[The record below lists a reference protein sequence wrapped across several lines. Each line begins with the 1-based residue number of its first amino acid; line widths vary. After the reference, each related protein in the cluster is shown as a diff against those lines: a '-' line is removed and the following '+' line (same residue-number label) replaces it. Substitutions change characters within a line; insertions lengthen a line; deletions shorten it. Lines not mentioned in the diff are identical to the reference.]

1 MSTPT
6 NPPPAPGSVPPGPA
20 TDLTLDTGV
29 YAWFRRHQKKL
40 LYTAGLF
47 TLLTFSVTGPMLAM
61 FDGMFGATQ
70 TMPTLQVRG
79 QRVTMQA
86 EDFQFGEL
94 LARNPFAFSP
104 VLPAL
109 GSGDG
114 GSSEL
119 ADSLAI
125 LRRVAV
131 ESGIDVSMQEVDKA
145 IEALRAQSDVQSPA
159 QLALQRGMSS
169 LAQYRNL
176 MREAMRIGT
185 FVRASTLALDA
196 SDARVLAKALEDRE
210 KVTMRVASF
219 DEKAFEQT
227 LKTTAAVDDAG
238 LRAWLDGKNQ
248 SEKTMLQVFD
258 SNHVALRIGALMLD
272 AFDPAQWQEDAL
284 KDFTIG
290 DELLKKTYEQEKAIR
305 FKGEKDGEWKPFED
319 EATKTAVTR
328 LLQADQVMTFL
339 LGKLREELNK
349 EMTAEN
355 DELRKSNDEFFQAQ
369 NNVTIAKQ
377 KVEQKPDDA
386 AAKEEL
392 RNAEEV
398 LPAKEAAKK
407 AAEEAAKA
415 KRSAF
420 DFKAKFAALTDGKAG
435 FVHKEFADKR
445 NAEKLKDLDAG
456 DLGLGEWPNAVMG
469 TFLRDVGALSN
480 MPGRTTKA
488 VILYQLADVEIQPLK
503 PWETLKPLLEGSYY
517 TELAKKEAEA
527 KKAKMEAALLRLAK
541 AKMPEKVTELEGKR
555 GEDVQKKLADWE
567 AKVTA
572 DIAAAE
578 QVLQKAKEGTEGRRA
593 WQQQLDTLRA
603 ELAGKADKQKAFDAE
618 VGKEIELAI
627 AKAAKKH
634 YAEVMAEAAAEAG
647 FTVAEFGPYAR
658 DLSRRPRFDKAF
670 DPTVVYVWSNHGEI
684 EVGDATDL
692 VNDQTNR
699 RWHVAACLDEAP
711 LEASDLTRR
720 EFESLRSSF
729 GFSFADQQAFAAF
742 QQAFTMD
749 ALKTRYRYESSV
761 GQQEVPAPADAK

>member
-20 TDLTLDTGV
+20 TDLTLDTGI

-61 FDGMFGATQ
+61 FDGMFGVTQ
-70 TMPTLQVRG
+70 SMPTLQVRG
-79 QRVTMQA
+79 QRVAMQP
-86 EDFQFGEL
+86 EDFQTGEL

-104 VLPAL
+104 VLPAI

-125 LRRVAV
+125 LRRVAIEV
-131 ESGIDVSMQEVDKA
+131 GIDVSMQEVDKA
-145 IEALRAQSDVQSPA
+145 IEAQRGEGSQSPA

-185 FVRASTLALDA
+185 FVRVSTLALDA

-210 KVTMRVASF
+210 KVTMRVATF
-219 DEKAFEQT
+219 DEKSFEAT
-227 LKTTAAVDDAG
+227 LKTTAPVDDAG

-258 SNHVALRIGALMLD
+258 SNHVALRFGALLLD
-272 AFDPAQWQEDAL
+272 TFDPAQWQEDAL

-319 EATKTAVTR
+319 EAVKTAVTR

-339 LGKLREELNK
+339 LGKLRESLND
-349 EMTAEN
+349 EMKAEN
-355 DELRKSNDEFFQAQ
+355 DELRRCNDEFFQAQ

-377 KVEQKPDDA
+377 KIEQKPDDA

-392 RNAEEV
+392 RQAEEV

-407 AAEEAAKA
+407 AAEDAAKA
-415 KRSAF
+415 KRSTF
-420 DFKAKFAALTDGKAG
+420 DFKAKFAALTEGKAG
-435 FVHKEFADKR
+435 FVQKEITDKR
-445 NAEKLKDLDAG
+445 NAEKLKDLESG
-456 DLGLGEWPNAVMG
+456 ELGLGEWPNAVMG

-488 VILYQLADVEIQPLK
+488 VILYQLTDVEIQPLK
-503 PWETLKPLLEGSYY
+503 PWDTLKPLLEGAYY

-527 KKAKMEAALLRLAK
+527 KKTTLEAALLRLAK
-541 AKMPEKVTELEGKR
+541 AKMPEKVAELEGKR
-555 GEDVQKKLADWE
+555 ADDVAKKLGEWE
-567 AKVTA
+567 TKLTA

-593 WQQQLDTLRA
+593 WQQQLDALRA
-603 ELAGKADKQKAFDAE
+603 QLAAKESQQKGFDAE
-618 VGKEIELAI
+618 VGKEIEAAI
-627 AKAAKKH
+627 AKAAKKY

-670 DPTVVYVWSNHGEI
+670 DPTVVYLWSNHGEL

-699 RWHVAACLDEAP
+699 RWHVAACIAEAP
-711 LEASDLTRR
+711 LVAADLTRR

-729 GFSFADQQAFAAF
+729 GFSFADQQAFAAL

-749 ALKTRYRYESSV
+749 ALKARYRYESSV
-761 GQQEVPAPADAK
+761 GQQEVPAPAEPK